1 MKLAVLLISQ
11 SRGYEDAMDQ
21 LYGETSGGSTSLGE
35 ALFGVVVLVVA
46 CSIVGWIWEQVNKD
60 E

>member
-21 LYGETSGGSTSLGE
+21 LYGESSGGSSSFGE
-35 ALFGVVVLVVA
+35 VLFGIVILFA
-46 CSIVGWIWEQVNKD
+46 IFSIFDRKSGD
-60 E
+60 